1 MGLRTHERG
10 LLPKF
15 VVKCC
20 ISEQIFKP
28 ETATEGVAR
37 AIFQNSRI
45 LFRYTDNSP
54 VLCIKNMKLKELC
67 KDEMPREKMSE
78 KGAQSLSNAELLA
91 ILLRTGTEKMNVIE
105 VARELLRSAG
115 GKLNNIMTMS
125 PQRMCTTE
133 GIGMSKAVT
142 VAAAFELGRR
152 CALEPIVENKNSIT
166 NPKDVYRLMLPVM
179 RGIDHE
185 ECWGLFLNR
194 ANYIIGKECLSKGGL
209 DSTVLD
215 VKTIVRKALE
225 TKATAVIIVHNHPS
239 GNPLPGTNDI
249 KETGRLKKGLETCG
263 IDLTDHVII
272 AEDSFY
278 SFADEQSTDCR
289 HGH

>member
-1 MGLRTHERG
+1 
-10 LLPKF
+10 
-15 VVKCC
+15 
-20 ISEQIFKP
+20 
-28 ETATEGVAR
+28 
-37 AIFQNSRI
+37 
-45 LFRYTDNSP
+45 
-54 VLCIKNMKLKELC
+54 MKLKELC

-125 PQRMCTTE
+125 PHRMCTTE

-166 NPKDVYRLMLPVM
+166 NPKDVYRLMLPAM

-289 HGH
+289 HRH

>member
-1 MGLRTHERG
+1 MGLRTHKRG

-28 ETATEGVAR
+28 ETATEGVTR

-45 LFRYTDNSP
+45 LFRYTDYSP

-166 NPKDVYRLMLPVM
+166 NPKDVYRLMLPEM

>member
-1 MGLRTHERG
+1 
-10 LLPKF
+10 
-15 VVKCC
+15 
-20 ISEQIFKP
+20 
-28 ETATEGVAR
+28 
-37 AIFQNSRI
+37 
-45 LFRYTDNSP
+45 
-54 VLCIKNMKLKELC
+54 MKLKELC

-105 VARELLRSAG
+105 VARELLRTAG
-115 GKLNNIMTMS
+115 GKLNNIMPMS

-152 CALEPIVENKNSIT
+152 CALDPIVENKNSIT
-166 NPKDVYRLMLPVM
+166 NPKDVYRLMLPEM